1 MLEDIKKIDVSPDVQ
16 HLHRHVT
23 QSWLYFLGWL
33 RQLEPNESD
42 LLRLKQVLKAELM
55 ARKRSHIA
63 QRILSRYNKLQAKKD
78 RRILEEYLYVRNE
91 TEA

>member
-16 HLHRHVT
+16 HLHKHVT

-33 RQLEPNESD
+33 RQLEPNKGD
-42 LLRLKQVLKAELM
+42 LFRLKQVLKAEL
-55 ARKRSHIA
+55 ATRKRSHIA
-63 QRILSRYNKLQAKKD
+63 QRILSRYNKLQAKMD
-78 RRILEEYLYVRNE
+78 RKALEGYLYVRDE